1 LSADAAA
8 GSIRHRD
15 FRKAAMKRLLALPLV
30 ALACGFL
37 AAPAR
42 AEMIGGNP
50 GPEHNYVCPH
60 ADGKPAI
67 DCFLD
72 AVQHLYTMCRNVKS
86 IEIIEFGYEN
96 STEGT
101 NGAKSESCLDK
112 QKQNIEHPF
121 KAALKEAGKSKLAV
135 EGLRKLHVLW
145 LSAMNAL
152 AWHRGE
158 SDAEYKARVAKPY
171 EEFSQRIALIR
182 TSIESET
189 KVATKKEAKPSSP
202 KHAAKKAPEAATKKA
217 PEAATKTA
225 KATKD

>member
-1 LSADAAA
+1 LSANAAA
-8 GSIRHRD
+8 GSIRHPD
-15 FRKAAMKRLLALPLV
+15 FSKPPPMNRLFALPVV
-30 ALACGFL
+30 ALACAFL
-37 AAPAR
+37 GAR
-42 AEMIGGNP
+42 ASAEMIGGNP
-50 GPEHNYVCPH
+50 GPAHNYVCPH

-67 DCFLD
+67 DCYLD

-121 KAALKEAGKSKLAV
+121 KAALREAGKSKPAV
-135 EGLRKLHVLW
+135 EGLKKLHELW

-171 EEFSQRIALIR
+171 DEFSQRIAMIR
-182 TSIESET
+182 TSIVESET

-202 KHAAKKAPEAATKKA
+202 SPARFSGRARAPK
-217 PEAATKTA
+217 
-225 KATKD
+225 